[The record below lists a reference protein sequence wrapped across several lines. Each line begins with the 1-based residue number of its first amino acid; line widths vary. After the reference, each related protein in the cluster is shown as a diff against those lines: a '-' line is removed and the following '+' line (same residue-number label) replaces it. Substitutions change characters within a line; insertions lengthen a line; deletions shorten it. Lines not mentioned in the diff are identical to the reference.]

1 MGSLVV
7 PRVTIKEESIAGP
20 ISGTA
25 SGRMAYVVEST
36 RGMANK
42 FLYITNEQDLVNII
56 GAPNSDSNSKDFH
69 ICKSF
74 LAYGNDLVVV
84 RALHD
89 DATLSRTGIEF
100 SQTSPTVALTA
111 GTDTKYFEDKEA
123 FSFANLLTAH
133 PGLDMA
139 FYSKE
144 AYVNG
149 DLIAISICVPSNA
162 SGYTWATDTT
172 TIDGSTK
179 FSDAFEF
186 GPSYAKS
193 EVALVVLVD
202 GVITEKWIVSVD
214 PDNKN
219 ENGENNY
226 VNEYLDKKSSYVWG
240 FANGSISYAGMHSFQ
255 QVSLSGGSVGSSPN
269 DADFETGYQ
278 NFINKNDIS
287 FDYITEGT
295 HYNARLYIMS
305 SIVEARKDCIGFF
318 GPKAADILGIADP
331 STIVTNI
338 VADRVGLPSS
348 SWCCYY
354 GNWKKMYDKYRD
366 VNIWVPITGDII
378 GNKVRINTNKELW
391 TPAAGNINGS
401 LLNISEFAFNPN
413 FNQTNELY
421 KNGVNHVVK
430 KVGKGFIVDG
440 QKTMTNQNIGVSRLN
455 IRELFRFVEVF
466 IGAAAEDLLHDYN
479 TAITRARWVGQVTP
493 FLEDIQ
499 RRQGIVQFQ
508 VVCDET
514 NNPPAI
520 VDNYGFRC
528 TIKIKGT
535 RAIEDV
541 TITFFDVPTSVDF
554 AEVSGL

>member
-7 PRVTIKEESIAGP
+7 PRVTIKEESIAAP
-20 ISGTA
+20 ITGTA
-25 SGRMAYVVEST
+25 TGRMAYVVESV
-36 RGMANK
+36 RGMAGK
-42 FLYITNEQDLVNII
+42 FLFVTNEQDLVNYI
-56 GAPNSDSNSKDFH
+56 GKPTDDRTSKDFH
-69 ICKSF
+69 VCKSF

-84 RALHD
+84 RALHS
-89 DATLSRTGIEF
+89 DATLSRIGVEF
-100 SQTSPTVALTA
+100 SQTDPAVLLNAVS
-111 GTDTKYFEDKEA
+111 DTKYIENKEQ
-123 FSFANLLTAH
+123 FSFGNLIIAH
-133 PGLDMA
+133 PGLDLA

-144 AYVNG
+144 AYVDG
-149 DLIAISICVPSNA
+149 DLITVSICVPTEALWQNE
-162 SGYTWATDTT
+162 TV

-186 GPSYAKS
+186 GPAATKS
-193 EVALVVLVD
+193 EIALVVLVN

-226 VNEYLDKKSSYVWG
+226 INEYLDKKSSYIWG
-240 FANGSISYAGMHSFQ
+240 FANGSISYAGMTSFQ
-255 QVSLSGGSVGSSPN
+255 QVSLNGGSVGSTPT
-269 DADFETGYQ
+269 DADFESGYEM
-278 NFINKNDIS
+278 FTNKNDIS

-295 HYNARLYIMS
+295 HYNNRLYIMS
-305 SIVEARKDCIGFF
+305 SIVEGRKDCIGFF
-318 GPKAADILGIADP
+318 GPKAADILGITDAN
-331 STIVTNI
+331 TIVANI
-338 VADRVGLPSS
+338 VTDRLTLPSS

-354 GNWKKMYDKYRD
+354 GNWKQMYDKYRD
-366 VNIWVPITGDII
+366 VNIWIPITGDII

-401 LLNISEFAFNPN
+401 LLNISTFAFNPN
-413 FNQTNELY
+413 FNQQNELY

-440 QKTMTNQNIGVSRLN
+440 QKTMTSQNIGVSRLN
-455 IRELFRFVEVF
+455 IRELFRFVETF

-499 RRQGIVQFQ
+499 RRGGIVDFQ

-554 AEVSGL
+554 AEVPGV

>member
-7 PRVTIKEESIAGP
+7 PRVTIKEQSIAAP

-25 SGRMAYVVEST
+25 SGRMAYVIESV
-36 RGMANK
+36 RGMAGK
-42 FLYITNEQDLVNII
+42 FLFVTNEQDLVNYV
-56 GAPNSDSNSKDFH
+56 GKPTDDRTSKDFH

-84 RALHD
+84 RALHS
-89 DATLSRTGIEF
+89 DATLSRIGIEL
-100 SQTSPTVALTA
+100 SQTNPAVLLNA
-111 GTDTKYFEDKEA
+111 GTDTKYFEDKDQ
-123 FSFANLLTAH
+123 FSFGALLTAH

-144 AYVNG
+144 AYVDG
-149 DLIAISICVPSNA
+149 DLITISICKPTEALWQNELV
-162 SGYTWATDTT
+162 

-186 GPSYAKS
+186 GPSAAKS
-193 EVALVVLVD
+193 EIALVVLVN
-202 GVITEKWIVSVD
+202 GVIAEKWIVSVD

-226 VNEYLDKKSSYVWG
+226 INEYLDKKSVLVWG
-240 FANGSISYAGMHSFQ
+240 FANGSISYSNVVSFQ
-255 QVSLSGGSVGSSPN
+255 QVSLNGGAVGTAPT

-278 NFINKNDIS
+278 MFTNKNDIS

-295 HYNARLYIMS
+295 HYNARNYIMG
-305 SIVEARKDCIGFF
+305 SIVETRKDCIGFF
-318 GPKAADILGIADP
+318 GPKAADILGITDANIIVQN
-331 STIVTNI
+331 IVT
-338 VADRVGLPSS
+338 DRLSLSSS
-348 SWCCYY
+348 SWSCYY
-354 GNWKKMYDKYRD
+354 GNWKQMYDKYRD
-366 VNIWVPITGDII
+366 VNIWLPITGDII

-391 TPAAGNINGS
+391 TPAAGNINGN
-401 LLNISEFAFNPN
+401 LLNISTFAFNPN
-413 FNQTNELY
+413 FNQQNELY

-440 QKTMTNQNIGVSRLN
+440 QKTMTSQNIGVSRLN

-479 TAITRARWVGQVTP
+479 TAITRSRWVGQVTP

-499 RRQGIVQFQ
+499 RRGGIVAFQ

-514 NNPPAI
+514 NNTPAI

-554 AEVSGL
+554 SEVPGV